1 MKCTIALE
9 WEQIESI
16 MRTELADALKHTLSD
31 IEAVKRSKQGFVY
44 SFDMDEDI
52 EELTIRAAALA
63 VVLSYYGG

>member
-1 MKCTIALE
+1 MKCKIDLE

-16 MRTELADALKHTLSD
+16 MRTELADALKYTLSD

-52 EELTIRAAALA
+52 EQLTIRAAALA